1 MISCGC
7 CVWKKRK
14 DAKKRFD
21 KNRKSIY
28 NGNNVYNETTEPIRL
43 LFFYF
48 LILLFKNKI
57 NFIKINENRFNH
69 YFKI

>member
-1 MISCGC
+1 VVAVFG
-7 CVWKKRK
+7 KKEK
-14 DAKKRFD
+14 MQKKG
-21 KNRKSIY
+21 SIKIESQFTM
-28 NGNNVYNETTEPIRL
+28 ETMFITKQL
-43 LFFYF
+43 SQLDSFFFYF